1 MRRRRQVRYVIQSS
15 IPRDDLRAIRVAD
28 DDDYDWL
35 NFIIDISLF
44 LLTGGLWSIWIFVR
58 EMRRR

>member
-1 MRRRRQVRYVIQSS
+1 MRHRRRTHYVIQSS
-15 IPRDDLRAIRVAD
+15 IPRDDLRAVRVS

-35 NFIIDISLF
+35 NFIIDISMF
-44 LLTGGLWSIWIFVR
+44 LVTGGLWTIWIFVR